1 MRTIS
6 LAIVSSAVGVGLA
19 LAAASPAGAA
29 PVTTTQMD
37 PTTVKMVCGKH
48 GGMYG
53 PPGPE
58 SGGAVCLYPDG
69 AFTSCDLKNNCTHY
83 PAGSRSS
90 VVAPSIRPGSN
101 GAVG

>member
-1 MRTIS
+1 MKILGIAT
-6 LAIVSSAVGVGLA
+6 AIVGVGIA
-19 LAAASPAGAA
+19 LAAAFPASAE

-69 AFTSCDLKNNCTHY
+69 AFTNCDLKNNCTHY
-83 PAGSRSS
+83 PAGSRPN
-90 VVAPSIRPGSN
+90 VTTPIRPGSN
-101 GAVG
+101 GEVG